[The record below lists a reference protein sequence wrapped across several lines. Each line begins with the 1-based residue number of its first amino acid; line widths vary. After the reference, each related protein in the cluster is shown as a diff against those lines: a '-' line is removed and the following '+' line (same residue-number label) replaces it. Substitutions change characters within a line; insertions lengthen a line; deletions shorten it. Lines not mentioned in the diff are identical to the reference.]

1 MDSLITDTALAVLVA
16 AKGGL
21 LKPVTD
27 GVSQLVKTTGAKLWT
42 LVTARFAKD
51 GPGATQAM
59 TNLEQHPD
67 DSSAQKAVRRRLEG
81 LLDED
86 PTFAAEIKAIIGELK
101 IDQSVHQTAQAG
113 DNSSITQVSG
123 SHNTFIGKA

>member
-1 MDSLITDTALAVLVA
+1 MDPLLTDTAMAVLVA

-42 LVTARFAKD
+42 LVTSRFAKD
-51 GPGATQAM
+51 GPGASQALAK
-59 TNLEQHPD
+59 LEASPD
-67 DSSAQKAVRRRLEG
+67 DSTALKAVRGRLEF
-81 LLDED
+81 LFNED
-86 PTFAAEIKAIIGELK
+86 PAFAAEIKAIIGELK

-113 DNSSITQVSG
+113 DNSSIVQIKG
-123 SHNTFIGKA
+123 SHNTVVGKA

>member
-59 TNLEQHPD
+59 T
-67 DSSAQKAVRRRLEG
+67 SYRRRG
-81 LLDED
+81 LFIVVLVFDE
-86 PTFAAEIKAIIGELK
+86 L
-101 IDQSVHQTAQAG
+101 SLVLL
-113 DNSSITQVSG
+113 
-123 SHNTFIGKA
+123 FILQLL

>member
-51 GPGATQAM
+51 GPGASQTLAK
-59 TNLEQHPD
+59 LEASPD
-67 DSSAQKAVRRRLEG
+67 DAKAQKAVRSRLQL
-81 LLDED
+81 LLDAD
-86 PTFAAEIKAIIGELK
+86 PAFAAEIKALIDELK
-101 IDQSVHQTAQAG
+101 IDQSTRQYILAG
-113 DNSSITQVSG
+113 DDSVNTQVSG
-123 SHNTFIGKA
+123 NNNIVIGKA